1 MNEQNLTVLTSH
13 DVNVI
18 LNSKVQRNSGS
29 TFKAALT
36 QEVSKVLGSEYHLHC
51 SWRFQSSEKFEK
63 ANGII

>member
-1 MNEQNLTVLTSH
+1 MNWQNLTVLTSH

-36 QEVSKVLGSEYHLHC
+36 QGVSKASGRISLTLFLETPIF
-51 SWRFQSSEKFEK
+51 RKFETT
-63 ANGII
+63 NDIMT